1 MNDIC
6 LFLSFKSESF
16 RFFCIIIAYSR
27 FCQQAFEKIPLTFL
41 HGFITVLPNLPYGT
55 RNDSIGVTVLI
66 LTVTLN
72 TSIDKLYLME
82 SIHPETVMRVKEVH
96 NTAGGKGLN
105 VSRVAVKLGEPV
117 TAMGFTGGFN
127 GQYLES
133 LLTSSGIRCAFTH
146 VAGETRSCINCW
158 DLSTDRSTEYLEPGE
173 PVTSGDVA
181 RFLSDF
187 IAFLPE
193 ADVVT
198 ISGSMPNG
206 VPEDFYCELVSR
218 CKTAGV
224 PVLVDTSGSRLIA
237 AVKEKPTLIKPN
249 EDEILQLT
257 GRSFS
262 GPGEAVSCLKQLVA
276 DGLPNVVLSMG
287 AQGAILACREGV
299 FRGVPPQI
307 TPKNTVGCGD
317 SMLAGFALAFA
328 RRMPVEEGL
337 RTALAVSAASAL
349 SLLTGDFDPADYE
362 RLYPRITIEKL
373 A

>member
-1 MNDIC
+1 M
-6 LFLSFKSESF
+6 
-16 RFFCIIIAYSR
+16 
-27 FCQQAFEKIPLTFL
+27 
-41 HGFITVLPNLPYGT
+41 
-55 RNDSIGVTVLI
+55 I

-82 SIHPETVMRVKEVH
+82 SVQPETVMRVKEVH

-105 VSRVAVKLGEPV
+105 VSRVAAKLGVPV

-133 LLTSSGIRCAFTH
+133 LLASSRIRCAFTH

-158 DLSTDRSTEYLEPGE
+158 DLSADRSTEYLEPGE
-173 PVTSGDVA
+173 PVTAENVVC
-181 RFLSDF
+181 FLNKF
-187 IAFLPE
+187 IAALPD

-198 ISGSMPNG
+198 VSGSMPAG
-206 VPEDFYCELVSR
+206 VPEDFYCELIRR
-218 CKTAGV
+218 CKAAGK

-237 AVKEKPTLIKPN
+237 AVKEKPTLIKPT
-249 EDEILQLT
+249 EDEIVQLT

-262 GPGEAVSCLKQLVA
+262 DTEEAVLCLRQLRA

-287 AQGAILACREGV
+287 AQGALLACDEGV
-299 FRGVPPQI
+299 FRGVPPRI

-317 SMLAGFALAFA
+317 SMLAGFAVAFA
-328 RRMPVEEGL
+328 RRMPAAEGF
-337 RTALAVSAASAL
+337 RMALAVSAASAL
-349 SLLTGDFDPADYE
+349 SLLTGDFDPADYT
-362 RLYPRITIEKL
+362 RLYPEVSVEKL